1 MHHTK
6 KLGVLPPPPPKFAQR
21 FDFQRVTFSKR
32 SFCKN
37 KNVRFMLYSYF
48 GTGKRKRMQTTCAK
62 REKSALYNII

>member
-32 SFCKN
+32 SSCKN
-37 KNVRFMLYSYF
+37 KNVYF
-48 GTGKRKRMQTTCAK
+48 WRYAIFHGMRCGADANNVRKTRKKR
-62 REKSALYNII
+62 II